1 MEMINTQNRSGKAPS
16 AVEFFESIYA
26 SAFLKVA
33 RYIHKSGGQL
43 EDAKDTFHDALVIY
57 YEKCIRGNVEV
68 EKSEEAY
75 ILGIAK
81 HLWLRKT
88 GNQLLDFNTD
98 TTDFIEIPPEQP
110 ISEHKLLK
118 FLEGAGEKCLR
129 LLHTFYYG
137 KLSMETVAN
146 KLGYSTPHSAAV
158 QKYKCIEKIRKEI
171 KQKSMTYEDFF
182 E

>member
-1 MEMINTQNRSGKAPS
+1 MEMTDTKNLSGEAPS

-33 RYIHKSGGQL
+33 RYVHKSGGQL

-57 YEKCIRGNVEV
+57 YEKCIAGNVEV
-68 EKSEEAY
+68 EKSDEAY

-88 GNQLLDFNTD
+88 RSQLIDFNTD
-98 TTDFIEIPPEQP
+98 PTDFVEISPEQP

-118 FLEGAGEKCLR
+118 FLEVAGEKCLR

-137 KLSMETVAN
+137 QLNMERVAQ

-171 KQKSMTYEDFF
+171 KQKSMSYEDFF